1 MLQNERRKKRGK
13 SGYKTKRKKSEAT
26 NVANIAYNHHYIAE
40 ILSMKRV

>member
-1 MLQNERRKKRGK
+1 MKEEKKGV
-13 SGYKTKRKKSEAT
+13 SLVTKLRQKSEAT